1 MFYCL
6 IISKIN
12 SFCGIILIY
21 AVFKEI
27 GVADELGSGIKNTVK
42 YTNIYSGGIPS
53 FKDDDIFKV
62 TVPINQINNKFNINK
77 KRLKTTII

>member
-1 MFYCL
+1 MFCIL

-12 SFCGIILIY
+12 AFCSIILIY

-27 GVADELGSGIKNTVK
+27 GVADELGSGIKNIVK
-42 YTNIYSGGIPS
+42 YTNIYSGGVPS

-62 TVPINQINNKFNINK
+62 TVPINQINNKFNINEK
-77 KRLKTTII
+77 KT